1 MNFELKV
8 KEIKLETFILTGVL
22 DDIDIVNNLINFVK
36 KNKDENLS
44 YKTNVKAHFTG
55 FRSLVQNNYF
65 INFLKKIKKNIQI
78 VYPDNF
84 IINSAWG
91 NMCAFGEEVIEHD
104 HNGTTAFSG
113 ILYLTEGGPG
123 TYFKEYNLN
132 IEEKIGK
139 YVLFSPNLKHS
150 VKKLE
155 KNIERITIAFNMN
168 KIKEW
173 EDSSQVIWVG
183 KK

>member
-1 MNFELKV
+1 MAKDIN
-8 KEIKLETFILTGVL
+8 IETYILTGML
-22 DDIDIVNNLINFVK
+22 DDTDIINNLINFVK

-44 YKTNVKAHFTG
+44 YKTNVKGHFTG
-55 FRSLVQNNYF
+55 FQSLVQNKYF
-65 INFLKKIKKNIQI
+65 INFLEKIKKNIQI
-78 VYPDNF
+78 VYQDNF

-91 NMCAFGEEVIEHD
+91 NICAFGEEITEHD
-104 HNGTTAFSG
+104 HIGVTAFSG

-123 TYFKEYNLN
+123 TYFKEYDLT

-139 YVLFSPNLKHS
+139 YVLFSPILKHS

-155 KNIERITIAFNMN
+155 KNIERITVAFNMN
-168 KIKEW
+168 QIKKW
-173 EDSSQVIWVG
+173 EEYSQMTWVN

>member
-1 MNFELKV
+1 MNFNLMAKD
-8 KEIKLETFILTGVL
+8 INIETYILTGML
-22 DDIDIVNNLINFVK
+22 DDTDIINNLINFVK

-44 YKTNVKAHFTG
+44 YKTNVKGHFTG
-55 FRSLVQNNYF
+55 FQSLVQNKYF
-65 INFLKKIKKNIQI
+65 INFLEKIKKNIQI
-78 VYPDNF
+78 VYQDNF

-91 NMCAFGEEVIEHD
+91 NICAFGEEITEHD
-104 HNGTTAFSG
+104 HIGVTAFSG

-123 TYFKEYNLN
+123 TYFKEYDLT

-139 YVLFSPNLKHS
+139 YVLFSPILKHS

-155 KNIERITIAFNMN
+155 KNIERITVAFNMN
-168 KIKEW
+168 QIKKW
-173 EDSSQVIWVG
+173 EEYSQMTWVN